1 MQILQYLLFLIS
13 ILILG
18 LSLYLRIDME
28 FRETFYK
35 HRTLK
40 AGKQA
45 AIKRLI
51 DQVCFLHQQLSF
63 LAFKIK
69 GNYLKLGCSLSKQI
83 NAEFQTSLL
92 LYSLIG

>member
-1 MQILQYLLFLIS
+1 MFIS
-13 ILILG
+13 KAHKCY
-18 LSLYLRIDME
+18 SSYIDNIN
-28 FRETFYK
+28 RK
-35 HRTLK
+35 QHD
-40 AGKQA
+40 KQA

-51 DQVCFLHQQLSF
+51 DQVCILHQQLSF

-69 GNYLKLGCSLSKQI
+69 GNYLKLGCSLSEQI